1 GQVRGE
7 YERGSAAVGP
17 PDHRDDLVRQA
28 RTRVGGLD
36 LRVAPVCDLPE
47 EDSGIDVARELEPLH
62 ARDVVGERDLAGGQ
76 RHELNA
82 AGDLR
87 DLLVG
92 HRGVAGREI
101 YRVVDEVLDAGA
113 ASFRLI
119 INGNGAVLAAERLE
133 PRRVKREWKARPGA
147 GEPHPLLRRRL
158 PGPEREYRDAGRQQE
173 RDRQSFHG
181 WSSVEF
187 LNELPVGL

>member
-1 GQVRGE
+1 
-7 YERGSAAVGP
+7 
-17 PDHRDDLVRQA
+17 
-28 RTRVGGLD
+28 
-36 LRVAPVCDLPE
+36 
-47 EDSGIDVARELEPLH
+47 
-62 ARDVVGERDLAGGQ
+62 
-76 RHELNA
+76 
-82 AGDLR
+82 

-158 PGPEREYRDAGRQQE
+158 PGPAREYRDAGRQEE

-187 LNELPVGL
+187 LNELPVGLTGLLGCRHYRAVCYRCVKNRLRSCGGDP